1 MTRSRE
7 LAKILTDGNLTGTL
21 DVTGDL
27 TIVGSSTFDDIKLT
41 GVSLPAAGNPSIA
54 LRDTNNIVYHQSG
67 SGNSIVLLDA
77 SQNTMYNVSSS
88 SHIFNTGNSERMR
101 INSSGKVGI
110 GDSSPL
116 GNKVHIRT
124 GGSAS
129 SVNATAG
136 LVLEDDD
143 STRCDLQFIG
153 PDGTFQSILFGD
165 VSDDDIGKIAY
176 SHTGNSMRFTVNA
189 SERMR
194 IDGSGNV
201 GIGLTSS
208 ATKLHIRSA
217 TASNIAGYRD
227 GTTGLIVEGDTSS
240 FIQMVANKQAP
251 MGILFDGGN
260 GHNDTARG
268 SVIYD
273 IDYGLAFKSGGYT
286 RWKIDEA
293 GDIIPYSTSSGIV
306 LGSTSNVASNT
317 LDDYE
322 EGTWTPT
329 LVSSGA
335 TFQYS
340 VRQAEYTKVGDV
352 VHFNMYIQLDGG
364 GNSFTSNIVTLEGW
378 PFTSRSGS
386 GALSRHFIHG
396 RYLNVSG
403 SGYTYAFLGLNN
415 NAAVANLVEGG
426 DNVPLANL
434 NSNNLSNASGQIVC
448 SGIYFTDA

>member
-21 DVTGDL
+21 DVTGAVTANAGVVVDEMTLDGDTL
-27 TIVGSSTFDDIKLT
+27 TTTDTFTIDAADTIKLDAATSGEIHLADTGTIFGVLYDTSNNFGIYSAVQDKDIKFQGNDGGAVITALTLDMSDAGTAIFNHDIILGAGNEISITGDGSNSGLLLRGNASSASIVGTHS
-41 GVSLPAAGNPSIA
+41 A
-54 LRDTNNIVYHQSG
+54 Q
-67 SGNSIVLLDA
+67 
-77 SQNTMYNVSSS
+77 
-88 SHIFNTGNSERMR
+88 
-101 INSSGKVGI
+101 
-110 GDSSPL
+110 PL
-116 GNKVHIRT
+116 VIRT
-124 GGSAS
+124 NSA
-129 SVNATAG
+129 
-136 LVLEDDD
+136 
-143 STRCDLQFIG
+143 
-153 PDGTFQSILFGD
+153 
-165 VSDDDIGKIAY
+165 
-176 SHTGNSMRFTVNA
+176 
-189 SERMR
+189 ERMR

-322 EGTWTPT
+322 EGTWTPN

>member
-1 MTRSRE
+1 VTRSRE

-21 DVTGDL
+21 DVTGAVTANAGVVVDEMTLDGDTL
-27 TIVGSSTFDDIKLT
+27 TTTDTFTIDAADTIKLDAATSGEIHLADTGTIFGVLYDTSNNFGIYSAVQDKDIKFQGNDGGAVITALTLDMSDAGTAIFNHDIILGAGNEISITGDGSNSGLLLRGNASSASIVGTHS
-41 GVSLPAAGNPSIA
+41 A
-54 LRDTNNIVYHQSG
+54 Q
-67 SGNSIVLLDA
+67 
-77 SQNTMYNVSSS
+77 
-88 SHIFNTGNSERMR
+88 
-101 INSSGKVGI
+101 
-110 GDSSPL
+110 PL
-116 GNKVHIRT
+116 VIRT
-124 GGSAS
+124 NSA
-129 SVNATAG
+129 
-136 LVLEDDD
+136 
-143 STRCDLQFIG
+143 
-153 PDGTFQSILFGD
+153 
-165 VSDDDIGKIAY
+165 
-176 SHTGNSMRFTVNA
+176 
-189 SERMR
+189 ERMR

-322 EGTWTPT
+322 EGTWTPN

>member
-21 DVTGDL
+21 DVTGAVTANAGVVVDEMTLDGDTL
-27 TIVGSSTFDDIKLT
+27 TTTDTFTIDAADTIKLDAATSGEIHLADTGTIFGVLYDTSNDFGIYSAVQDKDIKFQGNDGGAVITALTLDMSDAGTAIFNHDIILGAGNEISITGDGSNSGLLLRGNASSASIVGTHS
-41 GVSLPAAGNPSIA
+41 A
-54 LRDTNNIVYHQSG
+54 Q
-67 SGNSIVLLDA
+67 
-77 SQNTMYNVSSS
+77 
-88 SHIFNTGNSERMR
+88 
-101 INSSGKVGI
+101 
-110 GDSSPL
+110 PL
-116 GNKVHIRT
+116 VIRT
-124 GGSAS
+124 NSA
-129 SVNATAG
+129 
-136 LVLEDDD
+136 
-143 STRCDLQFIG
+143 
-153 PDGTFQSILFGD
+153 
-165 VSDDDIGKIAY
+165 
-176 SHTGNSMRFTVNA
+176 
-189 SERMR
+189 ERMR

-322 EGTWTPT
+322 EGTWTPN

-434 NSNNLSNASGQIVC
+434 NSNNLSSASGQIVC

>member
-21 DVTGDL
+21 DVTGAVTANAGVVVDEMTLDGDTL
-27 TIVGSSTFDDIKLT
+27 TTTDTFTIDAADTIKLDAATSGEIHLADTGTIFGVLYDTSNNFGIYSAVQDKDIKFQGNDGGAVITALTLDMSDAGTAIFNHDIILGAGNEISITGDGSNSGLLLRGNASSASIVGTHS
-41 GVSLPAAGNPSIA
+41 A
-54 LRDTNNIVYHQSG
+54 Q
-67 SGNSIVLLDA
+67 
-77 SQNTMYNVSSS
+77 
-88 SHIFNTGNSERMR
+88 
-101 INSSGKVGI
+101 
-110 GDSSPL
+110 PL
-116 GNKVHIRT
+116 VIRT
-124 GGSAS
+124 NSA
-129 SVNATAG
+129 
-136 LVLEDDD
+136 
-143 STRCDLQFIG
+143 
-153 PDGTFQSILFGD
+153 
-165 VSDDDIGKIAY
+165 
-176 SHTGNSMRFTVNA
+176 
-189 SERMR
+189 ERMR

-322 EGTWTPT
+322 EGTWTPN

-434 NSNNLSNASGQIVC
+434 NSNNLSSASGQIVC

>member
-1 MTRSRE
+1 VTRSRE

-21 DVTGDL
+21 DVTGAVTANAGVVVDEMTLDGDTL
-27 TIVGSSTFDDIKLT
+27 TTTDTFTIDAADTIKLDAATSGEIHLADTGTIFGVLYDTSNNFGIYSAVQDKDIKFQGNDGGTVITALTLDMSDAGTAIFNHDIILGAGNEISITGDGSNSGLLLRGNASSASIVGTHS
-41 GVSLPAAGNPSIA
+41 A
-54 LRDTNNIVYHQSG
+54 Q
-67 SGNSIVLLDA
+67 
-77 SQNTMYNVSSS
+77 
-88 SHIFNTGNSERMR
+88 
-101 INSSGKVGI
+101 
-110 GDSSPL
+110 PL
-116 GNKVHIRT
+116 VIRT
-124 GGSAS
+124 NSA
-129 SVNATAG
+129 
-136 LVLEDDD
+136 
-143 STRCDLQFIG
+143 
-153 PDGTFQSILFGD
+153 
-165 VSDDDIGKIAY
+165 
-176 SHTGNSMRFTVNA
+176 
-189 SERMR
+189 ERMR

-322 EGTWTPT
+322 EGTWTPN

-434 NSNNLSNASGQIVC
+434 NSNNLSSASGQIVC

>member
-21 DVTGDL
+21 DVTGAVTANAGVVVDEMTLDGDTL
-27 TIVGSSTFDDIKLT
+27 TTTDTFTIDAADTIKLDAATSGEIHLADTGTIFGVLYDTSNNFGIYSAVQDKDIKFQGNDGGAVITALTLDMSDAGTAIFNHDIILGAGNEISITGDGSNSGLLLRGNASSASIVGTHS
-41 GVSLPAAGNPSIA
+41 A
-54 LRDTNNIVYHQSG
+54 Q
-67 SGNSIVLLDA
+67 
-77 SQNTMYNVSSS
+77 
-88 SHIFNTGNSERMR
+88 
-101 INSSGKVGI
+101 
-110 GDSSPL
+110 PL
-116 GNKVHIRT
+116 VIRT
-124 GGSAS
+124 NSA
-129 SVNATAG
+129 
-136 LVLEDDD
+136 
-143 STRCDLQFIG
+143 
-153 PDGTFQSILFGD
+153 
-165 VSDDDIGKIAY
+165 
-176 SHTGNSMRFTVNA
+176 
-189 SERMR
+189 ERMR

-434 NSNNLSNASGQIVC
+434 NSNNLSSASGQIVC

>member
-1 MTRSRE
+1 VTRSRE

-21 DVTGDL
+21 DVTGAVTANAGVVVDEMTLDGDTL
-27 TIVGSSTFDDIKLT
+27 TTTDTFTIDAADTIKLDAATSGEIHLADTGTIFGVLYDTSNNFGIYSAVQDKDIKFQGNDGGAVITALTLDMSDAGTAIFNHDIILGAGNEISITGDGSNSGLLLRGNASSASIVGTHS
-41 GVSLPAAGNPSIA
+41 A
-54 LRDTNNIVYHQSG
+54 Q
-67 SGNSIVLLDA
+67 
-77 SQNTMYNVSSS
+77 
-88 SHIFNTGNSERMR
+88 
-101 INSSGKVGI
+101 
-110 GDSSPL
+110 PL
-116 GNKVHIRT
+116 VIRT
-124 GGSAS
+124 NSA
-129 SVNATAG
+129 
-136 LVLEDDD
+136 
-143 STRCDLQFIG
+143 
-153 PDGTFQSILFGD
+153 
-165 VSDDDIGKIAY
+165 
-176 SHTGNSMRFTVNA
+176 
-189 SERMR
+189 ERMR

-322 EGTWTPT
+322 EGTWTPN

-434 NSNNLSNASGQIVC
+434 NSNNLSSASGQIVC

>member
-1 MTRSRE
+1 VTRSRE

-21 DVTGDL
+21 DVTGAVTANAGVVVDEMTLDGDTL
-27 TIVGSSTFDDIKLT
+27 TTTDTFTIDAADTIKLDAATSGEIHLADTGTIFGVLYDTSNDFGIYSAVQDKDIKFQGNDGGAVITALTLDMSDAGTAIFNHDIILGAGNEISITGDGSNSGLLLRGNASSASIVGTHS
-41 GVSLPAAGNPSIA
+41 A
-54 LRDTNNIVYHQSG
+54 Q
-67 SGNSIVLLDA
+67 
-77 SQNTMYNVSSS
+77 
-88 SHIFNTGNSERMR
+88 
-101 INSSGKVGI
+101 
-110 GDSSPL
+110 PL
-116 GNKVHIRT
+116 VIRT
-124 GGSAS
+124 NSA
-129 SVNATAG
+129 
-136 LVLEDDD
+136 
-143 STRCDLQFIG
+143 
-153 PDGTFQSILFGD
+153 
-165 VSDDDIGKIAY
+165 
-176 SHTGNSMRFTVNA
+176 
-189 SERMR
+189 ERMR

-322 EGTWTPT
+322 EGTWTPN

-434 NSNNLSNASGQIVC
+434 NSNNLSSASGQIVC

>member
-21 DVTGDL
+21 DVTGAVTANAGVVVDEMTLDGDTL
-27 TIVGSSTFDDIKLT
+27 TTTDTFTIDAADTIKLDAATSGEIHLADTGTIFGVLYDTSNNFGIYSAVQDKDIKFQGNDGGTVITALTLDMSDAGTAIFNHDIILGAGNEISITGDGSNSGLLLRGNASSASIVGTHS
-41 GVSLPAAGNPSIA
+41 A
-54 LRDTNNIVYHQSG
+54 Q
-67 SGNSIVLLDA
+67 
-77 SQNTMYNVSSS
+77 
-88 SHIFNTGNSERMR
+88 
-101 INSSGKVGI
+101 
-110 GDSSPL
+110 PL
-116 GNKVHIRT
+116 VIRT
-124 GGSAS
+124 NSA
-129 SVNATAG
+129 
-136 LVLEDDD
+136 
-143 STRCDLQFIG
+143 
-153 PDGTFQSILFGD
+153 
-165 VSDDDIGKIAY
+165 
-176 SHTGNSMRFTVNA
+176 
-189 SERMR
+189 ERMR

-322 EGTWTPT
+322 EGTWTPN

-434 NSNNLSNASGQIVC
+434 NSNNLSSASGQIVC